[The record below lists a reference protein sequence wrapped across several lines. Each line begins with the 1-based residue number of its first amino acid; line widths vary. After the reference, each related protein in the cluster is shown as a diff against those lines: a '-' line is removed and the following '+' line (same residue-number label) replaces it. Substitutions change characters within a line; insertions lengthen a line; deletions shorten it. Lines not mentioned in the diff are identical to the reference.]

1 MEYIAVKEAAQ
12 KWGISIRRVQYL
24 CKHNMIP
31 NTVHF
36 GKAWSIPKESEKPM
50 DGRCKAQKEKK
61 KNIEQ
66 SLNHINVSK
75 KMFENKEIFE
85 KIVKSFPF
93 PIHVFTPNGT
103 SAMVNK
109 AFLKVFKVPKESS
122 IIGRYNVLNDPDNE
136 NWGIKDYILRGF
148 KGEVVQ
154 LDDIKVPVQTL
165 IDSYSDKEL
174 LFERIYQNISI
185 FPINDEHNKLEYIV
199 SVFIT
204 SRYYHDREEIMRA
217 KEYIED
223 HWLDEFYIDKVAGV
237 VNLSKY
243 HFIRLFKKH
252 TGYTPYGYYQNIKIN
267 KLKERLCN
275 VNLSI
280 SQAFADCGVDY
291 NGNFAKIF
299 KEKVGMTPSQYR
311 TFTTK
316 K

>member
-103 SAMVNK
+103 SAMVNE

-223 HWLDEFYIDKVAGV
+223 HWLDEFYIDKVAGI

-291 NGNFAKIF
+291 NGNFTKIF

>member
-1 MEYIAVKEAAQ
+1 MEYIAVKEAAK
-12 KWGISIRRVQYL
+12 KWGVSIRRVQYL

-31 NTVHF
+31 NTIRF
-36 GKAWSIPKESEKPM
+36 GKAWGIPKESEKPI
-50 DGRCKAQKEKK
+50 DGRFKKENQ

-66 SLNHINVSK
+66 TLDYINVSK
-75 KMFENKEIFE
+75 KLFENKEIFE
-85 KIVKSFPF
+85 KIVKLFPF
-93 PIHVFTPNGT
+93 PIHVFKPDGT
-103 SAMVNK
+103 SAIANE
-109 AFLKVFKVPKESS
+109 AFLKVFKVPKENNF
-122 IIGRYNVLNDPDNE
+122 IGRYNVLNDPDNE
-136 NWGIKDYILRGF
+136 NWGVKDYILRAF
-148 KGEVVQ
+148 KGEAIQ
-154 LDDIKVPVQTL
+154 INDIKVPVEDL
-165 IDSYSDKEL
+165 ISSYSDEEL
-174 LFERIYQNISI
+174 SFERIYQNISI

-217 KEYIED
+217 KEYIEN
-223 HWLDEFYIDKVAGV
+223 HWLDEFYIDKVASI

-252 TGYTPYGYYQNIKIN
+252 TGHTPYGYYKNIKIN
-267 KLKERLCN
+267 KLKERLCD
-275 VNLSI
+275 VNLSV